1 MSVLGLNIAGRWAP
15 RPAELSSLLQ
25 NTKSVR
31 SAWSVWGQPGT
42 VPATPRNET
51 PAEGS
56 SFSALLIRNW
66 HKMSSVE
73 DIDPD
78 TATDD
83 ERIFRI
89 LRVPEERWKT
99 KWRLNRLRYKVI
111 RLGRELEMAA
121 RKLQEENEK
130 FIALAMAGT
139 GSPGLGSPPGS
150 PSV

>member
-1 MSVLGLNIAGRWAP
+1 
-15 RPAELSSLLQ
+15 
-25 NTKSVR
+25 
-31 SAWSVWGQPGT
+31 
-42 VPATPRNET
+42 
-51 PAEGS
+51 
-56 SFSALLIRNW
+56 
-66 HKMSSVE
+66 MSSVE